1 MVHGFACCRSGV
13 AVAVLILVV
22 ITLAGCMRRV
32 VSVEKVDKMIK
43 DQLPI
48 GSDKTKVR
56 AFIDN
61 LKVGSLEI
69 GRDAEFHEASK
80 RALGNRDP
88 EKIAEL
94 GDRIAEFTGAVIFK
108 AQSDGVLTFND
119 IVIQFYVDKNGQ
131 MIGYT
136 VKMVGAE

>member
-1 MVHGFACCRSGV
+1 MASVSLYYRSGV
-13 AVAVLILVV
+13 VAAILIAGV
-22 ITLAGCMRRV
+22 TLAGCVRYA
-32 VSVEKVDKMIK
+32 VSVEEVDKMVK

-48 GSDKTKVR
+48 GSDKHQVR

-69 GRDAEFHEASK
+69 GRDAEFHEATK

-94 GDRIAEFTGAVIFK
+94 RDRIAEFTGAVIFK
-108 AQSDGVLTFND
+108 ARSDGILTFDD
-119 IVIQFYVDKNGQ
+119 IVIQFYMDKNGR